1 MNFINFYSLKKL
13 NEPLNYFMI
22 NSKLSEFRFE

>member
-13 NEPLNYFMI
+13 NEHLNYFMI